1 MDGKNQFLI
10 TAQPPASGDG
20 SSHKI
25 IDAKKTLYE
34 IRNARRS
41 IEGLYCEKELLKKDA
56 GWEYDQTW
64 VNKLRLH

>member
-1 MDGKNQFLI
+1 MGGKNQFLI
-10 TAQPPASGDG
+10 AVQPPASGNG
-20 SSHKI
+20 MSSTM
-25 IDAKKTLYE
+25 IDAKKTLYG
-34 IRNARRS
+34 IINAGRS